1 MSGFQNLIAK
11 IKTAIRG
18 GDFDFTKISL
28 PKSIF
33 FLATPMILEMVM
45 ESLFAIIDIFFVGK
59 LGENAVSI
67 VGLTESVLFLV
78 YAVGMGLS
86 MAGTALIA
94 RRIGEKKDKQAGDIA
109 FQLLLVGIILSIIIS
124 IAGYIFAPDILKI
137 MGGNNK
143 LVAEGSSYT
152 QTIFIGNIAI
162 LLLFL
167 LNGIFRGAGTAHL
180 AMQTLILSNGLNII
194 LDPLFIFGI
203 GSWEGFG
210 LQGAAIA
217 TTTGRSSGVL
227 FQLFHLFGG
236 KNRLKI
242 GTQNMVLKIQTIWK
256 IFKISMNG
264 MGQFMIDSVA
274 WLILTRIVAVFENE
288 AIAAYTIL
296 VRVLIFSLMPAWG
309 LAGAA
314 ATLVGQNL
322 GAKKL
327 KRAEVAVYLTAKY
340 NMIFLVIISIIYF
353 FGGRYIL
360 GFFTQNLAVI
370 DMAQNGLKIMVLG
383 YIFFAVGMVMIQS
396 FNGAGDTKTP
406 LWINI
411 FIFGCIE
418 IPLAYLLA
426 IPIDLKLNG
435 VFISITISHSLHAVI
450 AYILF
455 KKGRWK
461 RINV

>member
-1 MSGFQNLIAK
+1 
-11 IKTAIRG
+11 
-18 GDFDFTKISL
+18 
-28 PKSIF
+28 
-33 FLATPMILEMVM
+33 
-45 ESLFAIIDIFFVGK
+45 
-59 LGENAVSI
+59 
-67 VGLTESVLFLV
+67 
-78 YAVGMGLS
+78 MGLS

-109 FQLLLVGIILSIIIS
+109 FQLLVVGLSLSLIIS
-124 IAGYIFAPDILKI
+124 IVGYIFATDILKI
-137 MGGNNK
+137 MGGNDD
-143 LVAEGSSYT
+143 VIAQGSSYT
-152 QTIFIGNIAI
+152 QTIFLGNTAI

-194 LDPLFIFGI
+194 LDPIFIFGI
-203 GSWEGFG
+203 GNWEGYG

-217 TTTGRSSGVL
+217 TTTGRSIGVL
-227 FQLFHLFGG
+227 FQLYHLFGG

-242 GTQNMVLKIQTIWK
+242 SAQNMVLKIQTIWK
-256 IFKISMNG
+256 IFKISING
-264 MGQFMIDSVA
+264 MGQFMMDSVA
-274 WLILTRIVAVFENE
+274 WLILTRIVAVFESE
-288 AIAAYTIL
+288 AIATYTIL
-296 VRVLIFSLMPAWG
+296 VRILIFSLMPAWG

-322 GAKKL
+322 GAKKV

-340 NMIFLVIISIIYF
+340 NMIFLVIVSVIYF
-353 FGGRYIL
+353 FGGKYL
-360 GFFTQNLAVI
+360 VGFFTQNQNVI
-370 DMAQNGLKIMVLG
+370 EMAQNGLQIMVLG

-426 IPIDLKLNG
+426 IPLDLKLNG

-450 AYILF
+450 AYIMF

-461 RINV
+461 KITV

>member
-1 MSGFQNLIAK
+1 
-11 IKTAIRG
+11 
-18 GDFDFTKISL
+18 
-28 PKSIF
+28 
-33 FLATPMILEMVM
+33 MVM
-45 ESLFAIIDIFFVGK
+45 ESLFAIVDIFFVGK
-59 LGENAVSI
+59 LGKNAVSV
-67 VGLTESVLFLV
+67 VGLTESVVFLV

-94 RRIGEKKDKQAGDIA
+94 RRIGEKKDKQAGDVA
-109 FQLLLVGIILSIIIS
+109 FQLLVVGLALSLIIS
-124 IAGYIFAPDILKI
+124 IVGYIFASDILKI
-137 MGGNNK
+137 MGGNDD
-143 LVAEGSSYT
+143 VIAQGSSYT
-152 QTIFIGNIAI
+152 QTIFLGNTAI

-194 LDPLFIFGI
+194 LDPIFIFGI
-203 GSWEGFG
+203 GNWEGYG

-217 TTTGRSSGVL
+217 TTTGRSIGVL
-227 FQLFHLFGG
+227 FQLYHLFGG

-242 GTQNMVLKIQTIWK
+242 SAQNMVLKIQTIWK
-256 IFKISMNG
+256 IFKISING
-264 MGQFMIDSVA
+264 MGQFMMDSVA
-274 WLILTRIVAVFENE
+274 WLILTRIVAVYESE

-296 VRVLIFSLMPAWG
+296 VRILIFSLMPAWG

-322 GAKKL
+322 GAKKV

-340 NMIFLVIISIIYF
+340 NMIFLVIVSVIYF
-353 FGGRYIL
+353 FGGKYLVGI
-360 GFFTQNLAVI
+360 FTQNQNVI
-370 DMAQNGLKIMVLG
+370 EMAQNGLQIMVLG

-426 IPIDLKLNG
+426 IPFDLKLNG

-461 RINV
+461 KITV

>member
-1 MSGFQNLIAK
+1 MSFLKNLLIK
-11 IKTAIRG
+11 IKNAIQG

-33 FLATPMILEMVM
+33 LLATPMILEMVM
-45 ESLFAIIDIFFVGK
+45 ESLFAIVDIFFVGK
-59 LGENAVSI
+59 LGENAVSV
-67 VGLTESVLFLV
+67 VGLTESVVFLV

-94 RRIGEKKDKQAGDIA
+94 RRIGEKNNKQAGDIA
-109 FQLLLVGIILSIIIS
+109 FQLLLVGIFLSLIIS
-124 IAGYIFAPDILKI
+124 ITGYFFASDILKI
-137 MGGNNK
+137 MGGNNNII
-143 LVAEGSSYT
+143 LEGSNYT
-152 QTIFIGNIAI
+152 KTIFLGNTAI

-180 AMQTLILSNGLNII
+180 AMQTLILSNGLNIF

-203 GSWEGFG
+203 GNWEGFG

-217 TTTGRSSGVL
+217 TTTGRSIGVF
-227 FQLFHLFGG
+227 FQLYHLFGG
-236 KNRLKI
+236 KNKLKI
-242 GTQNMVLKIQTIWK
+242 GLQNMVIKIQTIWK
-256 IFKISMNG
+256 IFKISING

-296 VRVLIFSLMPAWG
+296 VRILIFSLMPAWG

-322 GAKKL
+322 GAQKV
-327 KRAEVAVYLTAKY
+327 KRAEIAVYLTAKY
-340 NMIFLVIISIIYF
+340 NMIFLIVVSLIYF
-353 FGGRYIL
+353 FGGKYVI
-360 GFFTQNLAVI
+360 GFFTQNQNVMVL
-370 DMAQNGLKIMVLG
+370 AQNGIQIMVLG

-411 FIFGCIE
+411 FIFGGIE

-426 IPIDLKLNG
+426 IPLNLRLNG
-435 VFISITISHSLHAVI
+435 VFISITISHSLHAII
-450 AYILF
+450 AYFLF

-461 RINV
+461 KIKV

>member
-11 IKTAIRG
+11 IKTAIQG

-33 FLATPMILEMVM
+33 LLATPMILEMVM
-45 ESLFAIIDIFFVGK
+45 ESLFAIVDIFFVGK
-59 LGENAVSI
+59 LGENAVSV
-67 VGLTESVLFLV
+67 VGLTESVVFLV

-109 FQLLLVGIILSIIIS
+109 FQLLVVGLSLSLIIS
-124 IAGYIFAPDILKI
+124 IVGYIFATDILKI
-137 MGGNNK
+137 MGGNDD
-143 LVAEGSSYT
+143 VIAQGSSYT
-152 QTIFIGNIAI
+152 QTIFLGNTAI

-194 LDPLFIFGI
+194 LDPIFIFGI
-203 GSWEGFG
+203 GNWEGYG

-217 TTTGRSSGVL
+217 TTTGRSIGVL
-227 FQLFHLFGG
+227 FQLYHLFGG

-242 GTQNMVLKIQTIWK
+242 SAQNMVLKIQTIWK
-256 IFKISMNG
+256 IFKISING
-264 MGQFMIDSVA
+264 MGQFMMDSVA
-274 WLILTRIVAVFENE
+274 WLILTRIVAVFESE
-288 AIAAYTIL
+288 AIATYTIL
-296 VRVLIFSLMPAWG
+296 VRILIFSLMPAWG

-322 GAKKL
+322 GAKKV

-340 NMIFLVIISIIYF
+340 NMIFLVIVSVIYF
-353 FGGRYIL
+353 FGGKYL
-360 GFFTQNLAVI
+360 VGFFTQNQNVI
-370 DMAQNGLKIMVLG
+370 EMAQNGLQIMVLG
-383 YIFFAVGMVMIQS
+383 YIFFAVGMVMIQA

-426 IPIDLKLNG
+426 IPLDLKLNG

-461 RINV
+461 KITV

>member
-11 IKTAIRG
+11 IKTAIQG

-33 FLATPMILEMVM
+33 LLATPMILEMVM
-45 ESLFAIIDIFFVGK
+45 ESLFAIVDIFFVGK
-59 LGENAVSI
+59 LGKNAVSV
-67 VGLTESVLFLV
+67 VGLTESVVFLV

-94 RRIGEKKDKQAGDIA
+94 RRIGEKKDKQAGDVA
-109 FQLLLVGIILSIIIS
+109 FQLLVVGLALSLIIS
-124 IAGYIFAPDILKI
+124 IVGYIFASDILKI
-137 MGGNNK
+137 MGGNDD
-143 LVAEGSSYT
+143 VIAQGSSYT
-152 QTIFIGNIAI
+152 QTIFLGNTAI

-194 LDPLFIFGI
+194 LDPIFIFGI
-203 GSWEGFG
+203 GNWEGYG

-217 TTTGRSSGVL
+217 TTTGRSIGVL
-227 FQLFHLFGG
+227 FQLYHLFGG

-242 GTQNMVLKIQTIWK
+242 SAQNMVLKIQTIWK
-256 IFKISMNG
+256 IFKISING
-264 MGQFMIDSVA
+264 MGQFMMDSVA
-274 WLILTRIVAVFENE
+274 WLILTRIVAVYESE

-296 VRVLIFSLMPAWG
+296 VRILIFSLMPAWG

-322 GAKKL
+322 GAKKV

-340 NMIFLVIISIIYF
+340 NMIFLVIVSVIYF
-353 FGGRYIL
+353 FGGKYLVGI
-360 GFFTQNLAVI
+360 FTQNQNVI
-370 DMAQNGLKIMVLG
+370 EMAQNGLQIMVLG

-426 IPIDLKLNG
+426 IPFDLKLNG

-461 RINV
+461 KITV